1 MVVAQPLLDDRLL
14 IGAEAE
20 LPGAPSRIADSQYP
34 YRVAFSFGA
43 DSTTGAMTNDAVEQG
58 AADDLGG
65 EREGRGDF
73 GALAENCFFIHLYR

>member
-14 IGAEAE
+14 FGAKAE
-20 LPGAPSRIADSQYP
+20 LPGAPARITDGQYP

-43 DSTTGAMTNDAVEQG
+43 DGTTGAMTNDAVEQG

-65 EREGRGDF
+65 ERESRGQF
-73 GALAENCFFIHLYR
+73 GTFAEERFLYSSI